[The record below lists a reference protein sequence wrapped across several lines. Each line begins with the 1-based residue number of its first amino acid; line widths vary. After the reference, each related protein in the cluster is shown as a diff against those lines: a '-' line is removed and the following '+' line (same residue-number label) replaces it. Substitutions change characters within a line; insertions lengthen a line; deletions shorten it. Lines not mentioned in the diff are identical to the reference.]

1 VPLPARIGRYRI
13 LGLLGRGAMG
23 VVYRGRDDG
32 LDRDVAVKVMALAD
46 ETAEG
51 HERFLREARSAARLQ
66 HPNIVTLYELGEHA
80 GAPFM
85 AMELME
91 GLDIQQAIASGR
103 RPEPRASLAIVLQVL
118 AGLGHA
124 HEHGVVHR
132 DVKPSNVFLPRG
144 RPAKVMDFGVARV
157 AGGTTAAGVVVGT
170 PNYMAPEQVRTG
182 LVDGRSDLFSVGLIL
197 FELITGE
204 KAYRA
209 DNVVSLLYKIAH
221 EDPPLGELPEGPH
234 WEKARQ
240 TVKRALA
247 RDPEDRYPDARAMAA
262 DLSRALVDLG
272 GSPHG
277 ILTADHGVV
286 PPPPPDPTVALTMAR
301 PAAPSAPSAPVEP
314 SRRMAWALLA
324 VAAAALLGGAF
335 LFVHLRTPDEEPRAA
350 RSPAAPGPASP
361 APGTPAPV
369 IAVPTTTLGTPPPV
383 AVSAVAPPPSA
394 RSPSPLSASPSPA
407 TPPSSRPVSPTTTP
421 SPAGPGRGGDDAAR
435 LERAND
441 LFDRGRFAAALAE
454 ARAVL
459 ARNPGNA
466 EARTL
471 VEDAEA
477 AVVVEDR
484 IKKAREAL
492 KKGDREKALQE
503 VRAGLVVAPSDARL
517 LALFKEAT
525 R

>member
-1 VPLPARIGRYRI
+1 MALPARIGRYRI

-23 VVYRGRDDG
+23 VVYRGRDEG
-32 LDRDVAVKVMALAD
+32 LDRDVAVKVMALVD

-66 HPNIVTLYELGEHA
+66 HPNIVTLYELGEHD

-85 AMELME
+85 AMELLE
-91 GLDIQQAIASGR
+91 GIDLQHAIASGM
-103 RPEPRASLAIVLQVL
+103 RPDPRASLAIVIQVL

-132 DVKPSNVFLPRG
+132 DVKPSNVFLPRR

-170 PNYMAPEQVRTG
+170 PNYMSPEQVRTG

-197 FELITGE
+197 FELATGE

-221 EDPPLGELPEGPH
+221 EEPPLVALPAGPQ
-234 WEKARQ
+234 WERLRKVVA
-240 TVKRALA
+240 RALA
-247 RDPEDRYPDARAMAA
+247 REPEDRYPDARAMAA
-262 DLSRALVDLG
+262 DLGLALQDLG
-272 GSPHG
+272 GSAHG
-277 ILTADHGVV
+277 VSTADHGVLV
-286 PPPPPDPTVALTMAR
+286 PRAPEATAALPVAG
-301 PAAPSAPSAPVEP
+301 PAEAAAPVEP
-314 SRRMAWALLA
+314 SRRMAWVLLA
-324 VAAAALLGGAF
+324 VATVALLGGLG
-335 LFVHLRTPDEEPRAA
+335 LFVHLRAPPEEPAA
-350 RSPAAPGPASP
+350 APSPVASPVIAPPTAAPATPAPAPPSVSTTLPAAASP
-361 APGTPAPV
+361 APVSASV
-369 IAVPTTTLGTPPPV
+369 RPPP
-383 AVSAVAPPPSA
+383 AGEPNEAVAPP
-394 RSPSPLSASPSPA
+394 
-407 TPPSSRPVSPTTTP
+407 SRP
-421 SPAGPGRGGDDAAR
+421 GDDAVR

-484 IKKAREAL
+484 IKKARDAL
-492 KKGDREKALQE
+492 RKGDREKALQE
-503 VRAGLVVAPSDARL
+503 VRAGLVVAPSDGRL